1 MLLWRRSEWCI
12 HCSSGVGCVR
22 EQEDRRRIHRCQ
34 CLKESGER
42 VEEGRRRER
51 RRRRGRRRGLKRGEG
66 GEGGGK
72 REEEGGEMEGKK
84 WSGGR

>member
-22 EQEDRRRIHRCQ
+22 EQEGRRRIHRCQ

-42 VEEGRRRER
+42 VEVGRRRER
-51 RRRRGRRRGLKRGEG
+51 RRGLKWGERGEG
-66 GEGGGK
+66 GERR